1 MFDQK
6 EQEFYADGKRVYKK
20 IGKTILYT
28 ILVFIVFGIGLNN
41 LIQTLLPNLSVE
53 SSNTWSVICC
63 SVGIIFTIFYCTF
76 TLLEKLEKLISKS
89 CSR

>member
-41 LIQTLLPNLSVE
+41 LIQTL
-53 SSNTWSVICC
+53 I
-63 SVGIIFTIFYCTF
+63 
-76 TLLEKLEKLISKS
+76 
-89 CSR
+89 